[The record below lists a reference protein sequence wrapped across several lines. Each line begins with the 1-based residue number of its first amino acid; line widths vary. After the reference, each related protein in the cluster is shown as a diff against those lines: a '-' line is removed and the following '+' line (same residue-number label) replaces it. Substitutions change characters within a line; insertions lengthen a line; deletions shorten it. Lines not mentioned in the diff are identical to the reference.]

1 MTEIRLQ
8 TIILQF
14 INGEW
19 VKVGEFEKQVT
30 LGSKR

>member
-1 MTEIRLQ
+1 MSEFRFQ
-8 TIILQF
+8 TVVLQF

-30 LGSKR
+30 LRGRS